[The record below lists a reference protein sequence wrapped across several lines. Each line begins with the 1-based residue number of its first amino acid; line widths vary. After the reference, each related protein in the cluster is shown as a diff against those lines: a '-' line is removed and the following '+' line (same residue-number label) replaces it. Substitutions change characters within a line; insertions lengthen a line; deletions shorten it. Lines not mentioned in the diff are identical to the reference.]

1 MSKIRELAS
10 DTAVY
15 GLSSIVARFL
25 NYLLVPFYTGFFA
38 PDQYGVISLI
48 FAAFVFLNV
57 LFSFGMESAYIR
69 YATDR
74 DQAPDVFKTMQSMLI
89 GVGSTLAL
97 LMYIGSD
104 FVMPLISLNVNQ
116 DFTIYA
122 LLIGI
127 LWFDALSLVPY
138 AELRLVRKSF
148 TYAGYRVVNVIIN
161 LTLNIYLIAGLG
173 WGIEAVLWSNL
184 IASGVTTI
192 GLWIITRSL
201 FKGTFSMPVLQQ
213 VLLFGLPYVPNGLGF
228 AINEV
233 VDRFYLNSMNPVHI
247 EAIYGI
253 SYSPEDI
260 TGIYNACYKLAIFM
274 LLTVQMF
281 RMAWQPFFMKYAD
294 ATDNKTVF
302 ADVFD
307 WFNIFAGIIFVS
319 ISMFVAEIAAIQ
331 VPFMDNGTL
340 INIRY
345 WEGLSIVPIL
355 LLAYWFQGWFVV
367 FSAGIFIKEKTKILP
382 GITFV
387 GAVITIVLN
396 FMLVPQFGM
405 MGSAIA
411 TLVCYAVIAF
421 ILLYYSYKEL
431 NVLYR
436 IQKTLIVIG
445 ITSLVVWI
453 VQYSNLIYV
462 DSLQVRLVM
471 SLIGVVFVFY
481 SLKPVRATSN

>member
-38 PDQYGVISLI
+38 PSEYGVISLI

-74 DQAPDVFKTMQSMLI
+74 DQAPDVFKTIQSMLI
-89 GVGSTLAL
+89 GVGSILAL
-97 LMYIGSD
+97 LMYVGSD
-104 FVMPLISLNVNQ
+104 FVMPLISLDVNQ

-192 GLWIITRSL
+192 GLWVITRSL
-201 FKGTFSMPVLQQ
+201 FKGTFSMPVVQQ

-233 VDRFYLNSMNPVHI
+233 VDRFYLNAMNPEHI
-247 EAIYGI
+247 EAIYGM

-294 ATDNKTVF
+294 ASDNKTVF

-319 ISMFVAEIAAIQ
+319 ISMFVAEIAALQ
-331 VPFMDNGTL
+331 VPFMGDGTL

-345 WEGLSIVPIL
+345 WEGLSIVPVL

-382 GITFV
+382 GITMV
-387 GAVITIVLN
+387 GAGITIMLN
-396 FMLVPQFGM
+396 FLLVPHFGM

-421 ILLYYSYKEL
+421 ILLYYSYREL

-436 IQKTLIVIG
+436 IRKTLIVIG
-445 ITSLVVWI
+445 ITTTI
-453 VQYSNLIYV
+453 VGIAKYSNLIYV

-481 SLKPVRATSN
+481 SLKPVRTTSN